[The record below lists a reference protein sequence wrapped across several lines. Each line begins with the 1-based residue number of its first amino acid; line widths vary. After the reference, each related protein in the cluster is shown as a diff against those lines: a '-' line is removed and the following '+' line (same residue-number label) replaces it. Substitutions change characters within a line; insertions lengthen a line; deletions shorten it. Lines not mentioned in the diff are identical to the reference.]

1 MSRKKRSLVIDCAEE
16 LDKIAKS
23 KSIFKRKQLII
34 NAKNCLIDSISE
46 IALNCLH
53 GNIPLKSCD
62 FKRLQK
68 SRDALRFLASK
79 RSIEDRRKL
88 ILNQINKQRGGFLP
102 ALLTAALV
110 YLGKEAGGYIIDR
123 LIQK

>member
-1 MSRKKRSLVIDCAEE
+1 MSRKKRSLIIDCSEE

-23 KSIFKRKQLII
+23 KFPTERKRLII
-34 NAKNCLIDSISE
+34 NAENCLIDSISE
-46 IALNCLH
+46 IALNCLK
-53 GNIPLKSCD
+53 GNIPLKTCD

-68 SRDALRFLASK
+68 SREALRYLASK
-79 RSIEDRRKL
+79 RPVEDRRKL
-88 ILNQINKQRGGFLP
+88 LLNQINKQKGGFLP

-123 LIQK
+123 LMRK